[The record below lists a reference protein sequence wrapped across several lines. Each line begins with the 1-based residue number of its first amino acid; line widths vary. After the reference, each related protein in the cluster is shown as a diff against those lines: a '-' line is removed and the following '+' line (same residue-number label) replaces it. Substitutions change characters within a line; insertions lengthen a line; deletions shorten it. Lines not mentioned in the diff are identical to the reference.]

1 MNIPLTEYITK
12 AIINFKIFS
21 GAYTVYV
28 RDKNGC
34 GIVTDKVYLL
44 MYPKFFTP
52 NGDGYNDT
60 WSIHFQILK
69 LDYPFNYLIVMAN

>member
-1 MNIPLTEYITK
+1 MSET
-12 AIINFKIFS
+12 
-21 GAYTVYV
+21 
-28 RDKNGC
+28 KNGC

-60 WSIHFQILK
+60 GAFIFR
-69 LDYPFNYLIVMAN
+69 Y